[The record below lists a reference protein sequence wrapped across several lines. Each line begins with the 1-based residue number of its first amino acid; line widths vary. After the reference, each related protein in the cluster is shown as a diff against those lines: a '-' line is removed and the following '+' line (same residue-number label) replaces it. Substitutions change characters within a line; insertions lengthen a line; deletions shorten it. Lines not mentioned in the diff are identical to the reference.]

1 VVRRSSRRDVV
12 ERLIVL
18 LRTAHSR
25 GAELVVFPELALTT
39 FFCLALQVPFNFEE
53 DIEEMKIAKGL
64 EDAA

>member
-1 VVRRSSRRDVV
+1 
-12 ERLIVL
+12 
-18 LRTAHSR
+18 
-25 GAELVVFPELALTT
+25 LALAT